1 MVYKPSSGWGLI
13 LLKRTNLIKTVCP
26 CTVLHRLCMHIKIY
40 NQIIPYVCKFHA
52 YIYNMHNSAYIYI
65 YTFTHIY
72 TSIQI
77 LCGFAALNFDR
88 EAGLGYPLTSPIP
101 TTSLWCNFQV
111 APEGQFH

>member
-1 MVYKPSSGWGLI
+1 
-13 LLKRTNLIKTVCP
+13 
-26 CTVLHRLCMHIKIY
+26 
-40 NQIIPYVCKFHA
+40 
-52 YIYNMHNSAYIYI
+52 MHNSAYIYI